1 MSRKLILLIITLTF
15 SFSACQKKNPLE
27 GKKTKLKEYKTE
39 LKELKGKIAVLEK
52 EIALEDPEFA
62 KESKKAK
69 LITVLPVEYGKFTHY
84 VEISGSVASKK
95 NILISSENMGT
106 IIRIL
111 VREGD
116 YVKKGHLVIAL
127 DDELLQRNM
136 EQLQV
141 RYELAT
147 TKYQRQKNLWSKN
160 IGTELQYLEA
170 KNAKENLERQIANIK
185 TQISKSQ
192 VRSPISGTVE
202 KVFVRTGEMANIGTP
217 LIRIINH
224 QGMYI
229 EADLSEAFIGK
240 FKKNDP
246 AIIYFPSI
254 DKKIT
259 SRLSAIGQVIDENN
273 RTFRVEAILPKTNF
287 ILKPN
292 MLAVV
297 RLKDFEKNPVPII
310 PTDLIQND
318 LNGYYVYIIVE
329 SNGQKY
335 AKKIHIKR
343 GMNYKNRT
351 YIVEGLKG
359 NELLIDQ
366 GFRDVSDGSKIKIV
380 DKVL

>member
-15 SFSACQKKNPLE
+15 SFNACQEKDPLE
-27 GKKTKLKEYKTE
+27 VKKTKLKEYKTE

-52 EIALEDPEFA
+52 EIALDDPEFA
-62 KESKKAK
+62 KENKKAK

-106 IIRIL
+106 VMRIL

-127 DDELLQRNM
+127 DDELLQRNL

-147 TKYQRQKNLWSKN
+147 TKYQRQKNLWSKD

-185 TQISKSQ
+185 TQISKSR

-202 KVFVRTGEMANIGTP
+202 KVFVRTGEMANIGTA

-224 QGMYI
+224 HGMYI

-246 AIIYFPSI
+246 VIIYFPAI

-287 ILKPN
+287 VLKPN

-297 RLKDFEKNPVPII
+297 RLKDFEKNPVPIV

-335 AKKIHIKR
+335 AKKIHVKR

-359 NELLIDQ
+359 NELLINQ
-366 GFRDVSDGSKIKIV
+366 GFRNISDGSKIKIV